1 MKTDSIIDI
10 LESLFGKGD
19 NFTEEELNSINSLNI
34 SRTDYGNKLLSVDFS
49 DLLNFK
55 NVVSLTINGC
65 SIDNKAITYISN
77 LDKINYLSLF
87 DCIISDDIY
96 PLFVKLD
103 IKNLRIENTNFDLEY
118 LDEYYE
124 RLTLSNVIFKVIKSF
139 CKTLDVSN
147 CNINDISLLLE
158 SNFEE
163 AIVSKKFYLENEET
177 FNNCSKKIIV
187 MDDNGQF
194 VFKKVGF

>member
-10 LESLFGKGD
+10 LESLFGKRD
-19 NFTEEELNSINSLNI
+19 NFTEEELNSIDSLNI

-124 RLTLSNVIFKVIKSF
+124 RLTLSNVIFKVIRSF

-147 CNINDISLLLE
+147 CYIDDISLLLE

-163 AIVSKKFYLENEET
+163 AVISKKFYLEN
-177 FNNCSKKIIV
+177 
-187 MDDNGQF
+187 
-194 VFKKVGF
+194 